1 MIELAKKDKKVAR
14 QIIDKGLQIEFEKCL
29 NKAAEILNDWKQ
41 VTDNNASYYTIYEHI
56 TDFDKHIA
64 RRYDGVTGSKYLYVI
79 LDQMVDGII
88 TPNDLTEFSEDVQ
101 AHLIEYYKPRIS

>member
-14 QIIDKGLQIEFEKCL
+14 QIIDKGLQIELENGL
-29 NKAAEILNDWKQ
+29 IKADKILNDWKQ
-41 VTDNNASYYTIYEHI
+41 VHDNRASYYAIYEHI

-64 RRYDGVTGSKYLYVI
+64 RRYDGVSGSKYLYVI

-88 TPNDLTEFSEDVQ
+88 TPDDLTEFSEDVQ
-101 AHLIEYYKPRIS
+101 AHLIEYYKHRIS